1 MSVAVPHMKLERT
14 LLYKKPSDNAGLM
27 SLIGLAVLCV
37 VFALSQQDDF
47 EFSRYL
53 TANFDQVFTQHQFW
67 RLFTSPLMHA
77 DIEHLGSNAL
87 FFTGLAYLLNGY
99 FGFWVFPVLSFLS
112 GALINL
118 IVLPLYPSD
127 ATVVGASGIVYF
139 MAAFWLTLYIALS
152 RELSIPRRLI
162 NALALSVVLFVP
174 ESLQPHVSYLSHAAG
189 FGLGVA
195 AGSFYFALNRTMLQ
209 SHERW
214 KDPEPCPESLYDVW
228 ECDEICAS

>member
-1 MSVAVPHMKLERT
+1 MKLERT
-14 LLYKKPSDNAGLM
+14 LLYQKPSDRAGLM
-27 SLIGLAVLCV
+27 SLFGLAVLCA
-37 VFALSQQDDF
+37 VFALSQQDEF
-47 EFSRYL
+47 EFSRHL
-53 TANFDQVFTQHQFW
+53 TANFNQVFTQHQFW
-67 RLFTSPLMHA
+67 RLFTSPLLHA

-99 FGFWVFPVLSFLS
+99 FGFWVFPVLSLLS

-118 IVLPLYPSD
+118 IVLPLYPAD

-139 MAAFWLTLYIALS
+139 MASFWLTLYIALS

-189 FGLGVA
+189 FGLGVV
-195 AGSFYFALNRTMLQ
+195 AGSFYFALNRDTLQ
-209 SHERW
+209 AHERW
-214 KDPEPCPESLYDVW
+214 KESETHPEAFYDFW
-228 ECDEICAS
+228 ECDETCAS

>member
-1 MSVAVPHMKLERT
+1 MKLERT
-14 LLYKKPSDNAGLM
+14 LLYKKPSDHAGLM
-27 SLIGLAVLCV
+27 SLIGLAILCA
-37 VFALSQQDDF
+37 VFALSQQEYI

-53 TANFDQVFTQHQFW
+53 TANFNQVFVQHQFW

-99 FGFWVFPVLSFLS
+99 FGFWVFPILSFLS

-118 IVLPLYPSD
+118 IVLPMYPAD
-127 ATVVGASGIVYF
+127 VTIVGASGIVYF

-152 RELSIPRRLI
+152 RDLPIPRRLT
-162 NALALSVVLFVP
+162 NALALSFVLFVP

-189 FGLGVA
+189 FGLGIF
-195 AGSFYFALNRTMLQ
+195 AGSFYFALNRVSLQ
-209 SHERW
+209 AHELW
-214 KDPEPCPESLYDVW
+214 SEPETPPDTFHDLF